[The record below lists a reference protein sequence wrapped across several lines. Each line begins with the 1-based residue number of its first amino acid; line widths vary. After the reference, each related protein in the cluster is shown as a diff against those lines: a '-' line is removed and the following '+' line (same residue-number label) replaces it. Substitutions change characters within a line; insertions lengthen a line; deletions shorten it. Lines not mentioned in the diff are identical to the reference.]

1 MTEDISHYIDAV
13 HVVDLLKEGGL
24 DMIVK
29 ETGDLKFGFAT
40 KAQSLI
46 TGWERGLIPDRVIH
60 LDVDIAI
67 VRSTPIFN
75 LGYAIEPLEVNSIC
89 AMPYTFLFCLQ
100 IVYACYSITTL
111 PESWKGTPLL

>member
-1 MTEDISHYIDAV
+1 MEADIADLIDFI

-24 DMIVK
+24 DKIVK

-46 TGWERGLIPDRVIH
+46 TGWEKNIIPEKVIH

-67 VRSTPIFN
+67 VRSTEHFN
-75 LGYAIEPLEVNSIC
+75 LEYAIEPLQAC
-89 AMPYTFLFCLQ
+89 AFT
-100 IVYACYSITTL
+100 TTL
-111 PESWKGTPLL
+111 PHSVI